1 MTSRVT
7 WGLVALA
14 AISVFS
20 LAVPLALGSTK
31 PPAKKHQLMPGN
43 VVSGKKVFVQFCGK
57 CHMMRAAGSRGTIGP
72 NLDQDT
78 AGVNYSRVVTAVREG
93 IGGIQAEYTF
103 ARKCS
108 PTSPR
113 CLTWN
118 QLHDVAKFV
127 VTKRPGGV
135 RAY

>member
-1 MTSRVT
+1 MTSRFT
-7 WGLVALA
+7 WGLVALV
-14 AISVFS
+14 AIASFS
-20 LAVPLALGSTK
+20 LAVPFALGSTK
-31 PPAKKHQLMPGN
+31 PKPVPMPGN
-43 VVSGKKVFVQFCGK
+43 VTSGKHVFVQFCGK
-57 CHMMRAAGSRGTIGP
+57 CHMMRAAGSRGTLGP

-103 ARKCS
+103 ANKCS
-108 PTSPR
+108 PTSSR
-113 CLTWN
+113 CLTWS

-127 VTKRPGGV
+127 ITKRPGGA